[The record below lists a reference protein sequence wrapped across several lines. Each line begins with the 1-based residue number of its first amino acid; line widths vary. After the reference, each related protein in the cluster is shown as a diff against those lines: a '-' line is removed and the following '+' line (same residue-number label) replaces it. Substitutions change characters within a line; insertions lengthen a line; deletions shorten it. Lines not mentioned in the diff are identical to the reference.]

1 MKKVKLIGMMLGLLI
16 MGFLV
21 SQADAAKLYGRCP
34 YGGDWEKLPEWY
46 YSIAYEV
53 YNNAAGISTTAAELR
68 IDITADLRSGNETQ
82 PADTVNIKLYGAKF
96 NQPAGWTFV
105 LVNDEGNIIGELQ
118 PGSTLDN
125 LGFTIIQDV
134 LASESIYLAM
144 IDGAD
149 NIQFGAGLNVDPG
162 LNPTCSYF
170 PEVKVSFTA
179 PNESVGPVT
188 FAKIYPACPI
198 SVIAAEMPLTA
209 ELNADV
215 DFKEFLGGPKVVDVL
230 TIDTCETPCA
240 GGTCEACYN
249 CKKNGN
255 GNGGPGE
262 ECVNWIAG
270 DMIASCCRA
279 IPGEGENVLTFS
291 LSFDLVS
298 DSPEPGVDVELND
311 QKCLE
316 KVSDKVWSCSA
327 DDITK
332 PCLKVTLDGKT
343 ENNPTVWT
351 IQDLSVKDLD
361 FCGIPVQ
368 NSCLT
373 VAGGDVG
380 AWYGGLEAIVPFVK
394 KSDVANTYIKLFNRY
409 DKDAKLFA
417 EVFNQSSG
425 KIIVALK
432 QIPEKEYIPAGGAIE
447 ITADDLM
454 NLCPECDWNF
464 GQAVKFLVRV
474 PSQTGCLNV
483 FGDYPSFTACYNN
496 PYDPYIQG
504 IVVSIMNGE
513 QRSVPLLFKAFKQ
526 GAYNQ

>member
-1 MKKVKLIGMMLGLLI
+1 MMLGLLI

-68 IDITADLRSGNETQ
+68 IDITADLRAATETQ

-96 NQPAGWTFV
+96 NQPAEWDFV
-105 LVNDEGNIIGELQ
+105 LLDTDTNPTSNNIIGILA

-125 LGFTIIQDV
+125 LGFTIIRNV
-134 LASESIYLAM
+134 EAGNSIYLGM
-144 IDGAD
+144 IHWGEEEMGDEE
-149 NIQFGAGLNVDPG
+149 IRLGAGLNVDPG

-198 SVIAAEMPLTA
+198 SVRAAEMPLTA

-215 DFKEFLGGPKVVDVL
+215 DFKEFLGGPKVVDVY
-230 TIDTCETPCA
+230 TIDTCAQETCA

-249 CKKNGN
+249 CKTDGN
-255 GNGGPGE
+255 GEPGGQG
-262 ECVNWIAG
+262 CVNWIAG
-270 DMIASCCRA
+270 DMIASCCGRH
-279 IPGEGENVLTFS
+279 TFS

-298 DSPEPGVDVELND
+298 DSPEPGVDVELNG

-316 KVSDKVWSCSA
+316 KDSDKVWRCSA
-327 DDITK
+327 DNIAE

-432 QIPEKEYIPAGGAIE
+432 QIPGKEYIPAGGAIE
-447 ITADDLM
+447 ITAEDLM

-483 FGDYPSFTACYNN
+483 HWNYQEDSITACYNN

-513 QRSVPLLFKAFKQ
+513 QRSVPLLFKYFKQ

>member
-68 IDITADLRSGNETQ
+68 IDITADLRAATETQ

-96 NQPAGWTFV
+96 NQPAEWTFV
-105 LVNDEGNIIGELQ
+105 LVDADDNIIGELQ

-125 LGFTIIQDV
+125 LGFTITQNV
-134 LASESIYLAM
+134 SAPASIYLAM
-144 IDGAD
+144 VDSEG
-149 NIQFGAGLNVDPG
+149 NIIQYGAGLNVDPG

-198 SVIAAEMPLTA
+198 SVSAAEMLPLTA

-215 DFKEFLGGPKVVDVL
+215 DFKEFLGGPKVVDEL
-230 TIDTCETPCA
+230 TIYTCGTPCA
-240 GGTCEACYN
+240 GGTCEACYK
-249 CKKNGN
+249 CKKGGN
-255 GNGGPGE
+255 GEPGGQ

-270 DMIASCCRA
+270 DMIAFYC
-279 IPGEGENVLTFS
+279 EGEAYTFS

-298 DSPEPGVDVELND
+298 ESPEPGVDVELND

-327 DDITK
+327 DNTTK

-351 IQDLSVKDLD
+351 IQNLSVKDLD
-361 FCGIPVQ
+361 FGGIPVQ

-432 QIPEKEYIPAGGAIE
+432 QIPGKEYIPAGGSIE

-483 FGDYPSFTACYNN
+483 YHLENNNLNFTACYNN

-513 QRSVPLLFKAFKQ
+513 QRSVPLLFKYFKQ